1 MRKLFLLALMLGS
14 VTFAAAAQDIPHETV
29 EVKALPGPA
38 VWHLTRGESEVWIL
52 GTIGALPRDLEWNK
66 AYLSDLLEGARAIV
80 MPPRPSIG
88 ILEGAWFLIVNGSKL
103 SLPRGQALEAT
114 LPDDLRARFIATRT
128 RLGEDEGEY
137 RTDTPIRAAIRLQQD
152 FRDKAKLSGREPN
165 STIASLARAKHVASA
180 PIAKI
185 EVLDAARDV
194 LRLNIAQQSVC
205 LGQSVEDVD
214 QQSVHADIAARAWAI
229 GDIKT
234 VKAHYAESR
243 LGDCVIAAVNSI
255 GNIAEKNVADY
266 TGAVDAALNQPG
278 KTIVVI
284 DMGTLLR
291 TNGVLARLAAKKI
304 AIEGPAE

>member
-1 MRKLFLLALMLGS
+1 MFRFFLVLAFNAFVIG
-14 VTFAAAAQDIPHETV
+14 AAAQTDIPHETV
-29 EVKALPGPA
+29 EVKAAPGPA
-38 VWHLTRGESEVWIL
+38 VWHLTRGDSEVWIL
-52 GTIGALPRDLEWNK
+52 GTIGTLPRDLEWNK

-103 SLPRGQALEAT
+103 SLPRGQALEAI
-114 LPDDLRARFIATRT
+114 LSDDLRARFIATRT
-128 RLGEDEGEY
+128 RLDESDSHY

-152 FRDKAKLSGREPN
+152 FRDKVKLSGREPN
-165 STIASLARAKHVASA
+165 STIASLARSKRVASA
-180 PIAKI
+180 PIARI

-214 QQSVHADIAARAWAI
+214 HQSVHADIAARAWAI

-266 TGAVDAALNQPG
+266 IGAVDAALNQPG

-291 TNGVLARLAAKKI
+291 ANGVLARLAARKI